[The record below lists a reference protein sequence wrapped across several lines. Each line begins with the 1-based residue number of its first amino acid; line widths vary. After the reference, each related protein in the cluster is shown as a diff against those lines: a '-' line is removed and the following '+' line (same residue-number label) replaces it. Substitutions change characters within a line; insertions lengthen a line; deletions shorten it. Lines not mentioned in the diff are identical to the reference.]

1 MFMYRQTSSRLE
13 AKSVTTTILFIF
25 PTTII
30 TVLKVFSHALYS
42 LSDSIR
48 VAISYNIEVNVTL
61 SCLNEFFQYFS
72 LYGTEINNL

>member
-1 MFMYRQTSSRLE
+1 MFMYRQTSSRSE

>member
-1 MFMYRQTSSRLE
+1 MYRQTSSRLE

-25 PTTII
+25 PTIII
-30 TVLKVFSHALYS
+30 TVLQVFSHALYS

>member
-1 MFMYRQTSSRLE
+1 MYRQTSSRLE

-30 TVLKVFSHALYS
+30 TVLKVFCHALYS

>member
-1 MFMYRQTSSRLE
+1 MYRQTSSRLE

-25 PTTII
+25 PTIII